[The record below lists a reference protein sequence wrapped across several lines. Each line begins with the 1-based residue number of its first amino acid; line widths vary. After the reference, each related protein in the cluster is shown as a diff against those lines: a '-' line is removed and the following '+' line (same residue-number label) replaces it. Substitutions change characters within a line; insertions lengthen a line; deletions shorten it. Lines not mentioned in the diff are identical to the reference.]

1 MYDHGIDED
10 MKLSVKRG
18 AHWMDENHPGW
29 AKKIDFATLNMSSCN
44 SCVIGQA
51 VQDTFYTVCFEGAK
65 GWDKELF
72 GEEWDSYHGFDI
84 RDDIRDDPYDSYRVA
99 FRNLEVV
106 WTEEVLKRLG

>member
-10 MKLSVKRG
+10 MKLCVKRG

-29 AKKIDFATLNMSSCN
+29 AEKIDFNTLDMSSCAL
-44 SCVIGQA
+44 CIIGQA
-51 VQDTFYTVCFEGAK
+51 VQDTFHNVAFEGAK
-65 GWDKELF
+65 GWDKDLF

-84 RDDIRDDPYDSYRVA
+84 RYDPYTSHRLQ
-99 FRNLEVV
+99 FRNLEIV